1 MIRYLKTVYQ
11 KYQVW
16 RLKARLKSCGDKVYI
31 HPTVQIADPQLVLI
45 GNNCHFQ
52 NDCKLFGCGGGIEV
66 GEGTI
71 FSHEIQVF
79 ARNHYYDGEDL
90 KLLPYDE
97 RYFCKKVV
105 IGKYVWVGARAT
117 ILPGVTIGDGAVIG
131 AGSVVTKDVP
141 PCAVVGGNPAK
152 IIKYRNIEMYND
164 LASKNMSYILQKNYN

>member
-11 KYQVW
+11 KYQVR

-66 GEGTI
+66 GESTI